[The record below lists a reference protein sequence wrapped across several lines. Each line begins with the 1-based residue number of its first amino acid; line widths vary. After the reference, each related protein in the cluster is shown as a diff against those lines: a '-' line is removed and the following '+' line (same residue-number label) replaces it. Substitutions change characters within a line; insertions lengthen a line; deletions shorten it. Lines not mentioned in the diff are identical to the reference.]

1 MKKILILPLLYL
13 LFPIQILSK
22 EVYLGGESIGI
33 QIQYEG
39 LLITSTYPIQQ
50 DTINIDPKNQD
61 IQSGDTLLEINGNTI
76 ETLQD
81 FTTTIKQYPNQKVEI
96 TLKRNHDIIYR
107 MLEIIHQE
115 GNYKTG
121 LLLKDEITGIGT
133 LTYIDPITKNSAS
146 LGHEILDQDTQK
158 PISLSD
164 GTIFGS
170 SVNQIKK
177 AQISR
182 VGEKQAIILFN
193 ENLGNIHKINQFGI
207 YGKNYPIKNNLLI
220 ETALQDEIVL
230 EKATMYTVLE
240 NQNVESIDIKITKKQ
255 IQRKPE
261 IKSFEFEI
269 IDQDVLEKTNGII
282 QGMSGSPIVQ
292 NGKLIGAVTHV
303 SSKSPKKGYALYIEW
318 MLNESD

>member
-230 EKATMYTVLE
+230 EKATMYTV
-240 NQNVESIDIKITKKQ
+240 
-255 IQRKPE
+255 
-261 IKSFEFEI
+261 
-269 IDQDVLEKTNGII
+269 
-282 QGMSGSPIVQ
+282 
-292 NGKLIGAVTHV
+292 
-303 SSKSPKKGYALYIEW
+303 
-318 MLNESD
+318 